1 MLMKR
6 MDMSARN
13 SKIVAGSMKDVQ
25 FEVVWRRRR
34 TVGASYDQEAAPQ
47 RLSLP
52 RFRGDAALLRGFPP
66 PAARLQLFLTDQTC
80 QRSLPAKIGIE
91 SATASSASRSKC
103 SPGSASSSPVFNPNG
118 GPRPPGCSPA
128 PARRLRRA
136 YGKL

>member
-25 FEVVWRRRR
+25 FEVVCRRRR
-34 TVGASYDQEAAPQ
+34 TAGASYDQEAAPQ

-80 QRSLPAKIGIE
+80 QRSLSAKIGIE
-91 SATASSASRSKC
+91 SATAADRKSTRLNSSH
-103 SPGSASSSPVFNPNG
+103 
-118 GPRPPGCSPA
+118 
-128 PARRLRRA
+128 
-136 YGKL
+136 